1 MQVFRRFDVLTHV
14 TLDSSQLL
22 LMNLFNQQTLD
33 TCPQHSVLSDQIEH
47 QPEHFLE
54 AYRKEHQ
61 PADDSSPRIN
71 ANMDDACISSQ
82 DNE

>member
-1 MQVFRRFDVLTHV
+1 MQVLRRFDVLTHV

-33 TCPQHSVLSDQIEH
+33 TCPQHLVPSDQID
-47 QPEHFLE
+47 QPKHFLE
-54 AYRKEHQ
+54 ASRKEHQ
-61 PADDSSPRIN
+61 VAEDSSPRIN
-71 ANMDDACISSQ
+71 INMEDACISQ